1 MANMSLRKAAML
13 CLGIWLA
20 IWVVFML
27 LRFSPLDIRIIPG
40 IGILLLVSLAVA
52 LLAPIVATML
62 AAAALLRQP
71 RDPKNLLTFGCAFA
85 ALVGQMFLFAMTKW
99 L

>member
-1 MANMSLRKAAML
+1 MANMSLRKASIL
-13 CLGIWLA
+13 CLMIWLA
-20 IWVVFML
+20 IWFVFML
-27 LRFSPLDIRIIPG
+27 MRFSPLDIRIIPG

-52 LLAPIVATML
+52 LLAPIVATTL

-71 RDPKNLLTFGCAFA
+71 RDPKDLMTIGCSFA
-85 ALVGQMFLFAMTKW
+85 ALVGQMYLFAITKW

>member
-1 MANMSLRKAAML
+1 ML

-27 LRFSPLDIRIIPG
+27 MRFSPLDIRIIPG

-71 RDPKNLLTFGCAFA
+71 RDPKDLLTLGCAFA